1 MTDGRSYTWIVR
13 APGGADGV
21 VFARGRSAPLDRILV
36 HAPPPVIDV
45 EVFEDGER
53 LVATGTDLRADD
65 HAGPIQLLTVDGER
79 VTRSP
84 VDPVDEPD
92 EIVLLGG
99 GEIGTLTSWEWSEDR
114 SRWRWSVR
122 FDGGRA

>member
-1 MTDGRSYTWIVR
+1 VSSHTWIVR
-13 APGGADGV
+13 APGGPDGL
-21 VFARGRSAPLDRILV
+21 VFARGRSAPLERILV

-53 LVATGTDLRADD
+53 LLARGTDLRADD
-65 HAGPIQLLTVDGER
+65 DAGPIQLLTVEGAR

-84 VDPVDEPD
+84 VDPADELD

-99 GEIGTLTSWEWSEDR
+99 GEIGTLTTWEWAEDR
-114 SRWRWSVR
+114 TTWRWSVR
-122 FDGGRA
+122 FDGGRS

>member
-1 MTDGRSYTWIVR
+1 MSDGRWYTWIVR

-36 HAPPPVIDV
+36 HAPPPTIDV

-53 LVATGTDLRADD
+53 LVATGSDLRADD
-65 HAGPIQLLTVDGER
+65 DAGPIQSVTVDDAR
-79 VTRSP
+79 VTRSS
-84 VDPVDEPD
+84 VDPVDEVGA
-92 EIVLLGG
+92 IVLLGG
-99 GEIGTLTSWEWSEDR
+99 GEIGTLTAWEWSEDR

-122 FDGGRA
+122 FDGGRS